1 MTRFVALYAF
11 AVVVLVASPVLAQNI
26 ATGTTTIPAAGGPD
40 GPSRPAAAARAAAD
54 AINYDTIHLEKRIT
68 AVRATGPIMLDGAL
82 DEAAWREA
90 PMANGFIQNDPREG
104 EPATYDTDV
113 RVLYTEDALYFGVF
127 AHDMEPSKIIVSD
140 LKKDYNTGSS
150 DGFRIVLDTFHDGR
164 NAYQFATN
172 PAGAK
177 WDSQMAGEGRDNN
190 ANWDGIWD
198 VKTRIA
204 ETGWFAEIWIP
215 LRTLKFGNEETQ
227 VWGINFER
235 KLRRLNEDSY
245 WSPIPRIYDAQ
256 RVSLAGTLEGMRGL
270 HAGKNLRVKPYVL
283 SSGSRITTRPMV
295 GDAQGGVDVKYGVT
309 NGLVWDFTVNTDFSQ
324 VEADEQQVN
333 LTRFNLFFP
342 EKRDFFLENQ
352 GLFAFGDSGGGG
364 GGGGNFGA
372 GRTNQIQDMRLF
384 FTRRI
389 GLSDDGQS
397 LPILGGT
404 RLSGRQGA
412 YSVGILNIQQR
423 EDGGVPATNFT
434 ALRLRRDV
442 LANSDVGAVLLDKE
456 LAGPGFNRLAG
467 FDANFRFGN
476 LTMNGFAAKTFSPDS
491 TVGDAGSDLTT
502 RANAEYRNRQWRLS
516 GRYTTIGEGF
526 HDELGFVP
534 RTGVN
539 ETNVNIN
546 RTLRPNWLPR
556 AIREFGPHWVMV
568 QSNRADGSGLDLRQ
582 QDFHFSINFANGS
595 FLEPGANTNVE
606 IIRTPFP
613 LNSGRGVIIPVGRY
627 EYTEY
632 FLTYRPND
640 SARASVGLRYGIG
653 PFYGGYKRTYAWGP
667 TFRPNEKLNAS
678 LTMQLNDISLPNAS
692 YLSTLTT
699 SRINYNFNTK
709 VFVNALLQYNTDN
722 HQLSSNIRFNVI
734 HRPLS
739 DFFFVYNEHRDE
751 YSGLLQDRS
760 LIAKL
765 TYMVAF

>member
-1 MTRFVALYAF
+1 
-11 AVVVLVASPVLAQNI
+11 
-26 ATGTTTIPAAGGPD
+26 
-40 GPSRPAAAARAAAD
+40 
-54 AINYDTIHLEKRIT
+54 
-68 AVRATGPIMLDGAL
+68 
-82 DEAAWREA
+82 
-90 PMANGFIQNDPREG
+90 
-104 EPATYDTDV
+104 
-113 RVLYTEDALYFGVF
+113 
-127 AHDMEPSKIIVSD
+127 
-140 LKKDYNTGSS
+140 
-150 DGFRIVLDTFHDGR
+150 
-164 NAYQFATN
+164 
-172 PAGAK
+172 
-177 WDSQMAGEGRDNN
+177 
-190 ANWDGIWD
+190 
-198 VKTRIA
+198 
-204 ETGWFAEIWIP
+204 
-215 LRTLKFGNEETQ
+215 
-227 VWGINFER
+227 
-235 KLRRLNEDSY
+235 
-245 WSPIPRIYDAQ
+245 
-256 RVSLAGTLEGMRGL
+256 
-270 HAGKNLRVKPYVL
+270 
-283 SSGSRITTRPMV
+283 MV

-556 AIREFGPHWVMV
+556 AIREFGPHWVMPM
-568 QSNRADGSGLDLRQ
+568 RR
-582 QDFHFSINFANGS
+582 
-595 FLEPGANTNVE
+595 
-606 IIRTPFP
+606 
-613 LNSGRGVIIPVGRY
+613 
-627 EYTEY
+627 
-632 FLTYRPND
+632 
-640 SARASVGLRYGIG
+640 
-653 PFYGGYKRTYAWGP
+653 
-667 TFRPNEKLNAS
+667 
-678 LTMQLNDISLPNAS
+678 
-692 YLSTLTT
+692 TT
-699 SRINYNFNTK
+699 SR
-709 VFVNALLQYNTDN
+709 
-722 HQLSSNIRFNVI
+722 R
-734 HRPLS
+734 
-739 DFFFVYNEHRDE
+739 
-751 YSGLLQDRS
+751 
-760 LIAKL
+760 
-765 TYMVAF
+765 

>member
-1 MTRFVALYAF
+1 MPRCLATFAF
-11 AVVVLVASPVLAQNI
+11 ATTLLAAGPALAQNV
-26 ATGTTTIPAAGGPD
+26 ATGTATIPAAGRSDTAGRTGAQP
-40 GPSRPAAAARAAAD
+40 RPVEE
-54 AINYDTIHLEKRIT
+54 INYDTIHLEKRLT
-68 AVRATGPIMLDGAL
+68 AARATGSIRLDGDL
-82 DEAAWREA
+82 NESAWQDA
-90 PMANGFIQNDPREG
+90 PVANGFIQNDPREG
-104 EPATYDTDV
+104 TPATYDTEV
-113 RVLYTEDALYFGVF
+113 RVLYSDDALYFGVW
-127 AHDMEPSKIIVSD
+127 AKDDEPSKIIVSD
-140 LKKDYNTGSS
+140 LKKDYSTAGS

-177 WDSQMAGEGRDNN
+177 WDSQMANEGRDNN

-198 VKTRIA
+198 VKTRIS
-204 ETGWFAEIWIP
+204 ETGWSAEIWIP
-215 LRTLKFGNEETQ
+215 FRTLKFGDADPQ
-227 VWGINFER
+227 VWGLNFER

-245 WSPIPRIYDAQ
+245 WSPLPRIYDAQ

-270 HAGKNLRVKPYVL
+270 RAGRNIRVKPYAL
-283 SSGSRITTRPMV
+283 TSGSRVTTRPTA
-295 GDAQGGVDVKYGVT
+295 GDFQGGVDVKYGVT

-352 GLFAFGDSGGGG
+352 GIFSFADDRNF

-389 GLSDDGQS
+389 GLSDDGQA

-412 YSVGILNIQQR
+412 YSVGALNIQQR

-434 ALRLRRDV
+434 SLRLKRDV

-456 LAGPGFNRLAG
+456 VMGPAFNRVAG
-467 FDANFRFGN
+467 VDANFRFGN
-476 LTMNGFAAKTFSPDS
+476 LTMNGLAAKTFSPA
-491 TVGDAGSDLTT
+491 GDVIGTGSDLTT
-502 RANAEYRNRQWRLS
+502 RANAEYRNRQWRFS
-516 GRYTTIGEGF
+516 GRYTTIGERF
-526 HDELGFVP
+526 HDELGFIP

-539 ETNVNIN
+539 EMNVNVN

-556 AIREFGPHWVMV
+556 TVRELMPHWVLV
-568 QSNRADGSGLDLRQ
+568 QSNRADGRGLDLRQ
-582 QDFHFSINFANGS
+582 QDFHFAINFANGS

-606 IIRTPFP
+606 VIRTPFA
-613 LNSGRGVIIPVGRY
+613 LNNSRGARIVDGRY
-627 EYTEY
+627 EFTEY
-632 FLTYRPND
+632 FVTYRAND
-640 SARASVGLRYGIG
+640 ASRASMGVRYSIG
-653 PFYGGYKRTYAWGP
+653 KFYGGYKRGYAVGP

-678 LTMQLNDISLPNAS
+678 LTMQLNDISLPTAS
-692 YLSTLTT
+692 YLSTLAT
-699 SRINYNFNTK
+699 SRLNYNFNTK
-709 VFVNALLQYNTDN
+709 VFVNALLQYNTDS
-722 HQLSSNIRFNVI
+722 HQLSSNIRFNII

-751 YSGLLQDRS
+751 QTGLLQDRS
-760 LIAKL
+760 LIAKM

>member
-1 MTRFVALYAF
+1 MPRFVAPYTF
-11 AVVVLVASPVLAQNI
+11 AVVVLVAAPVFAQNI
-26 ATGTTTIPAAGGPD
+26 ATGTTTIPAAGRPD
-40 GPSRPAAAARAAAD
+40 GSPRPAAPARASAD

-68 AVRATGPIMLDGAL
+68 AVRAPGPIMLDGAL

-90 PMANGFIQNDPREG
+90 PMANGFIQNDPSEG
-104 EPATYDTDV
+104 DPATYDTDV
-113 RVLYTEDALYFGVF
+113 RVLYTDDALYFGVF
-127 AHDMEPSKIIVSD
+127 AHDTEPSKIIVSD
-140 LKKDYNTGSS
+140 LKKDYNVGSS

-164 NAYQFATN
+164 NGYQFATN

-177 WDSQMAGEGRDNN
+177 WDSQMANEGRDNN
-190 ANWDGIWD
+190 SNWDGIWD
-198 VKTRIA
+198 VKTRIT

-215 LRTLKFGNEETQ
+215 YRTLKFGDEDPQ

-245 WSPIPRIYDAQ
+245 WSPIPRIYDVQ

-283 SSGSRITTRPMV
+283 SSGSRVTRNPMV

-352 GLFAFGDSGGGG
+352 GIFSFGDDRNF

-389 GLSDDGQS
+389 GLSDDGQA
-397 LPILGGT
+397 LPILAGT

-412 YSVGILNIQQR
+412 YSIGMVTIQQR

-442 LANSDVGAVLLDKE
+442 LANSDIGAVLLDKE
-456 LAGPGFNRLAG
+456 VAGPDFNRLAG
-467 FDANFRFGN
+467 FDANLRFGG
-476 LTMNGFAAKTFSPDS
+476 LTMNGFAAKTFSPAS
-491 TVGDAGSDLTT
+491 VIGDTGSDLTT
-502 RANAEYRNRQWRLS
+502 RANAEYRNRQWRFS
-516 GRYTTIGEGF
+516 GRYTTIGERF
-526 HDELGFVP
+526 HDELGFIP

-556 AIREFGPHWVMV
+556 AIRELGPHWVFV

-606 IIRTPFP
+606 IIRTPFT
-613 LNSGRGVIIPVGRY
+613 LNSGRGVKIPAGRY

-640 SARASVGLRYGIG
+640 SARASMGLRYGIG

-678 LTMQLNDISLPNAS
+678 VTMQLNDISLPDAS

-709 VFVNALLQYNTDN
+709 VFVNALLQYNTDT

>member
-1 MTRFVALYAF
+1 MLIAGQGR
-11 AVVVLVASPVLAQNI
+11 AQNI
-26 ATGTTTIPAAGGPD
+26 ATGSATIPAAGRAD
-40 GPSRPAAAARAAAD
+40 AAAPRAAAQPPRP
-54 AINYDTIHLEKRIT
+54 AEVINYETIHLEKRLS
-68 AVRATGPIMLDGAL
+68 AVRAIGAITLDGAL
-82 DEAAWREA
+82 DEQAWSEA
-90 PMANGFIQNDPREG
+90 PIANGFIQNDPREG
-104 EPATYDTDV
+104 TNATYDTDV
-113 RVLYTEDALYFGVF
+113 RVLYTDDALYFGVF
-127 AHDMEPSKIIVSD
+127 AHDMEPSKIIISD

-198 VKTRIA
+198 VRTRIT
-204 ETGWFAEIWIP
+204 ETGWVAEIWIP
-215 LRTLKFGNEETQ
+215 FRTLKFGDSDPQ

-245 WSPIPRIYDAQ
+245 WSPVPRIYDAQ

-270 HAGKNLRVKPYVL
+270 HAGKNIRVKPYAL
-283 SSGSRITTRPMV
+283 TSGSRITTRPMAS
-295 GDAQGGVDVKYGVT
+295 DFQGGVDVKYGVT
-309 NGLVWDFTVNTDFSQ
+309 SGLVWDFTVNTDFSQ

-352 GLFAFGDSGGGG
+352 GVFVFGDSGQG

-389 GLSDDGQS
+389 GLSEDGQA

-412 YSVGILNIQQR
+412 YSIGMLNIQER
-423 EDGGVPATNFT
+423 EDRGVPAANFT

-456 LAGPGFNRLAG
+456 NAGPDFNRLAG
-467 FDANFRFGN
+467 FDANFRFGD
-476 LTMNGFAAKTFSPDS
+476 LTMNGFAAKTFSP
-491 TVGDAGSDLTT
+491 AGALSGTGSEVTT

-516 GRYTTIGEGF
+516 GRYTTIGERF
-526 HDELGFVP
+526 NDELGFIP
-534 RTGVN
+534 RVGVN
-539 ETNVNIN
+539 EWNSQIN

-556 AIREFGPHWVMV
+556 AIRELGPHWVVV
-568 QSNRADGSGLDLRQ
+568 QSNRADGGELDLRQ

-595 FLEPGANTNVE
+595 FLEPGANSNLE
-606 IIRTPFP
+606 IIRTPFT
-613 LNSGRGVIIPVGRY
+613 LNGARGATVQPGRY

-632 FLTYRPND
+632 FLTYRAND
-640 SARASVGLRYGIG
+640 AARASMGARYSVGE
-653 PFYGGYKRTYAWGP
+653 FYGGYKHGYAFGP
-667 TFRPNEKLNAS
+667 TFRPNEKLNAA
-678 LTMQLNDISLPNAS
+678 LTVQLNQISLPTTS

-699 SRINYNFNTK
+699 SRVNYNFNTK
-709 VFVNALLQYNTDN
+709 VFVNALLQYSTDS
-722 HQLSSNIRFNVI
+722 HQLSSNIRFNII

-751 YSGLLQDRS
+751 HSGLLQDRS
-760 LIAKL
+760 LIAKM